1 MSSAWKR
8 TITKSMGN
16 IAYNNVERVYS
27 TLYFVQSS
35 DSKLRF
41 PFRLHSIIYVF
52 SLGKI
57 MD

>member
-8 TITKSMGN
+8 TINKSVGN
-16 IAYNNVERVYS
+16 IAYYNVERVYS

-41 PFRLHSIIYVF
+41 PFRLPSIIHVL